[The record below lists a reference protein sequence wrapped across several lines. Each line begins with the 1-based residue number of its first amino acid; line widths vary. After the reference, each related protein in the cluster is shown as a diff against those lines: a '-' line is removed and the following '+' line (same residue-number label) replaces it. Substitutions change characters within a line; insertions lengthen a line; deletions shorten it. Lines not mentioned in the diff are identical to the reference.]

1 MQFLAEYIPIIIF
14 IIAYFN
20 GGIFF
25 ATKAL
30 MVAMPIGFLMQWIV
44 TKKINK
50 IYLGSTLL
58 VIVLGAATIFFKN
71 PTFLYWKPTVLN
83 WLIALVFLGSQFIGE
98 EPIIKRMLKQAAVL
112 KKNQWNKLNLMWV
125 LFFLFSGTINIYV
138 AYNYPEEFWVK
149 FKLFGLLG
157 ITLIFIIIQS
167 IWLNIVIKQ
176 NEQNIK
182 KG

>member
-1 MQFLAEYIPIIIF
+1 MQFLTEYIPIIIF
-14 IIAYFN
+14 ILAYFN

-25 ATKAL
+25 ATNAL
-30 MVAMPIGFLMQWIV
+30 MIAMPVGFLIQWAL

-58 VIVLGAATIFFKN
+58 VIILGTATIIFKN

-83 WLIALVFLGSQFIGE
+83 WLIGLVFLGSQFIGE
-98 EPIIKRMLKQAAVL
+98 EPIIKKMLKQAATL
-112 KKNQWNKLNLMWV
+112 RKKQWDKLNFMWA
-125 LFFLFSGTINIYV
+125 LFFLFSGAINIYV

-157 ITLIFIIIQS
+157 ITLVFIIIQS
-167 IWLNIVIKQ
+167 IWLNIVIKE

>member
-1 MQFLAEYIPIIIF
+1 MQFLTEYIPIIIF

-149 FKLFGLLG
+149 FKLIGLLG

>member
-1 MQFLAEYIPIIIF
+1 MQFLTEYIPIIIF
-14 IIAYFN
+14 ILAYFN

-30 MVAMPIGFLMQWIV
+30 MIAMPVGFLIQWAL

-58 VIVLGAATIFFKN
+58 VIILGTATIIFKN

-83 WLIALVFLGSQFIGE
+83 WLIGLVFLGSQFIGE
-98 EPIIKRMLKQAAVL
+98 EPIIKRMLKQAATL
-112 KKNQWNKLNLMWV
+112 KKKQWDKLNFMWA
-125 LFFLFSGTINIYV
+125 LFFLFSGAINIYV

-157 ITLIFIIIQS
+157 ITLVFIIIQS
-167 IWLNIVIKQ
+167 IWLNIVIKE

>member
-1 MQFLAEYIPIIIF
+1 MQFLTEYIPIIIF

-138 AYNYPEEFWVK
+138 AYNYTEEFWVK

>member
-1 MQFLAEYIPIIIF
+1 MQFLTEYIPIIIF

-25 ATKAL
+25 ATKTL

>member
-1 MQFLAEYIPIIIF
+1 MPFLTEYIPIIIF

-20 GGIFF
+20 GGMFF

>member
-1 MQFLAEYIPIIIF
+1 MQFLTEYIPIIIF

-125 LFFLFSGTINIYV
+125 VFFLFSGTINIYV

>member
-1 MQFLAEYIPIIIF
+1 MQFLTEYIPIIIF

-58 VIVLGAATIFFKN
+58 VVVLGAATIFFKN

>member
-1 MQFLAEYIPIIIF
+1 MQFLTEYIPIIIF

-30 MVAMPIGFLMQWIV
+30 MVAMPIGFFMQWVV

-125 LFFLFSGTINIYV
+125 VFFLFSGTINIYV

>member
-1 MQFLAEYIPIIIF
+1 MQFLTEYIPIIIF

>member
-1 MQFLAEYIPIIIF
+1 MQFLTEYIPIIIF

-125 LFFLFSGTINIYV
+125 VFFLFSGTINIYV

-157 ITLIFIIIQS
+157 ITLVFIIIQS
-167 IWLNIVIKQ
+167 IWLNIVIKE